1 MFARQNKREEVSPW
15 EIMRII
21 APENDHWVWII
32 LAAMTRPIW
41 LKDEKAIR
49 DFRTVWRKQIELV
62 IRAPHRAR
70 VRKG

>member
-32 LAAMTRPIW
+32 LVAMTRPIW
-41 LKDEKAIR
+41 LTDE
-49 DFRTVWRKQIELV
+49 
-62 IRAPHRAR
+62 
-70 VRKG
+70 